1 MGQEKL
7 SPIVQE
13 FILESSENVQII
25 STRLTSLEKDPENKD
40 MINELYRA
48 VHTIKGGAGFL
59 KLKNL
64 EKLTHNL
71 ENVLDLIRADKLPLN
86 GSFIDL
92 ALESVD
98 AIQFFV
104 NGVEQTGEEPEGK
117 FDDLVKRLLAMI
129 ESDVTQNEM
138 MSPDSHLLDT
148 TQELAKALGE
158 SKISDV
164 NIEAPEVLKQVVEP
178 APAAAP
184 APAPKASENVV
195 PIQQET
201 KPKAAVIHQ
210 GNIPTEAP
218 GAISAKP
225 EPKKAQA
232 PQKQEN
238 SITDSVVRVNVSL
251 LDKIMNVVGELVL
264 TRNQILQFASSDDS
278 SELQRL
284 SNQLNTITTE
294 LQEDVMTTRMQ
305 PIGTVLTRFERIVR
319 DMARDLGKNIDL
331 KIEGKS
337 TELDKTLLEAIKDP
351 LTHMIRNSVDHGIE
365 MPDVRAAASKP
376 ELGTLSINAYHEGGQ
391 VTIEIAD
398 DGGGISKEKLKEKA
412 VSKGL
417 ITPEKAASL
426 SEKETLNLIFLPG
439 FSTAQKVTN
448 ISGRGVGMDVVR
460 NNIEKIGGKI
470 EITSLEGV
478 GTTFKLKI
486 PLTLAII
493 PALIV
498 HSGASS
504 FAIPQINLLELVRA
518 DSSGESQI
526 EVINGAEFFRLR
538 GDLIPIIS
546 LNRVLNLPEKED
558 VDLQSQNI
566 VVLNSDGRVYGL
578 VVDEISDTVEIVVK
592 PLAKQLKNLQ
602 YYAGATIMGDGLVSL
617 ILDVNGIANFIHLNL
632 DSRREEDSLEQQFS
646 KDNQEMLLFKVYDR
660 PNDLYTVPLVLV
672 NRLEEFDKEKVE
684 FTGDQAVIHYRGSA
698 MPLYFI
704 HKELGYAKSGFDE
717 LPSVLPVFVLAL
729 RGTYVGFVVE
739 SILDVANTI
748 EEINDNVSDRPGVL
762 GTLFIRDKTA
772 SVIDVFKMLE
782 NTNFGGPD
790 FKRTMEFEQQQSQ
803 KKPEEKRRI
812 LIAEDSPMFRKMAV
826 KLIQELGYQTFEA
839 VDGQDAADFLA
850 KNPEMDLIVSDI
862 EMPHMNGWEL
872 AKHVR
877 NSDKIKNIP
886 MIALTTRYSKD
897 DIEKGRQAG
906 FNYYLEKFNKEDIQ
920 EAISKVVKMVA

>member
-1 MGQEKL
+1 M
-7 SPIVQE
+7 
-13 FILESSENVQII
+13 
-25 STRLTSLEKDPENKD
+25 
-40 MINELYRA
+40 
-48 VHTIKGGAGFL
+48 
-59 KLKNL
+59 
-64 EKLTHNL
+64 
-71 ENVLDLIRADKLPLN
+71 
-86 GSFIDL
+86 

-448 ISGRGVGMDVVR
+448 ISGRGVG
-460 NNIEKIGGKI
+460 K
-470 EITSLEGV
+470 
-478 GTTFKLKI
+478 
-486 PLTLAII
+486 
-493 PALIV
+493 
-498 HSGASS
+498 
-504 FAIPQINLLELVRA
+504 
-518 DSSGESQI
+518 
-526 EVINGAEFFRLR
+526 
-538 GDLIPIIS
+538 
-546 LNRVLNLPEKED
+546 KE
-558 VDLQSQNI
+558 
-566 VVLNSDGRVYGL
+566 
-578 VVDEISDTVEIVVK
+578 
-592 PLAKQLKNLQ
+592 
-602 YYAGATIMGDGLVSL
+602 
-617 ILDVNGIANFIHLNL
+617 
-632 DSRREEDSLEQQFS
+632 
-646 KDNQEMLLFKVYDR
+646 
-660 PNDLYTVPLVLV
+660 
-672 NRLEEFDKEKVE
+672 
-684 FTGDQAVIHYRGSA
+684 
-698 MPLYFI
+698 
-704 HKELGYAKSGFDE
+704 
-717 LPSVLPVFVLAL
+717 
-729 RGTYVGFVVE
+729 
-739 SILDVANTI
+739 
-748 EEINDNVSDRPGVL
+748 
-762 GTLFIRDKTA
+762 
-772 SVIDVFKMLE
+772 
-782 NTNFGGPD
+782 
-790 FKRTMEFEQQQSQ
+790 
-803 KKPEEKRRI
+803 
-812 LIAEDSPMFRKMAV
+812 
-826 KLIQELGYQTFEA
+826 
-839 VDGQDAADFLA
+839 
-850 KNPEMDLIVSDI
+850 
-862 EMPHMNGWEL
+862 
-872 AKHVR
+872 
-877 NSDKIKNIP
+877 
-886 MIALTTRYSKD
+886 
-897 DIEKGRQAG
+897 
-906 FNYYLEKFNKEDIQ
+906 
-920 EAISKVVKMVA
+920 